1 MKYIIEE
8 CDAILSSHVWH
19 SYQSFKVKAAAITII
34 VLITIEAAAAAKR
47 LITI

>member
-19 SYQSFKVKAAAITII
+19 SYQSFKVKAAAITI
-34 VLITIEAAAAAKR
+34 LITIEAAAKR